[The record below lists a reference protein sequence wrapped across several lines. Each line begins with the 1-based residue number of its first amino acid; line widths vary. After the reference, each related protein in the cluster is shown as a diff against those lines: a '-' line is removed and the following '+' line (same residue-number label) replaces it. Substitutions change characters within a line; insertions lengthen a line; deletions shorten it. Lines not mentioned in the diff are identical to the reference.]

1 MWIFIIYYGWNDN
14 AIVYDTIEQG
24 IWGVRNEAKNQ
35 SDYSHGMLESIEL
48 WNKYLKKLHN
58 GVSNNEQSVVLE
70 IYI

>member
-1 MWIFIIYYGWNDN
+1 MWIFIIYHGWNDN

-48 WNKYLKKLHN
+48 WNKYLKK
-58 GVSNNEQSVVLE
+58 
-70 IYI
+70 